1 MPMKLLSLIVPLLL
15 HPVHVSLTGIE
26 YDSNSRVYYL
36 SVKVYSDDLVADIN
50 LGLLT
55 GERIQGETDQ
65 RYFQY
70 LSDRIMIIEDGRALD
85 MKLQHSES
93 DGLEHRF
100 KLEAYGGK
108 RVTEVRVVNRIMTR
122 LYDDQANMLIFS
134 FGKMEEGY
142 RFTAADTIRDYI
154 VR

>member
-1 MPMKLLSLIVPLLL
+1 MKLLSLIIPLLL

-26 YDSNSRVYYL
+26 YDGDSRIY
-36 SVKVYSDDLVADIN
+36 SVSVRVYSDDLAADMN
-50 LGLLT
+50 LGLST
-55 GERIQGETDQ
+55 GESIPGDADQ

-70 LSDRIMIIEDGRALD
+70 LSDRIMIIENGRTLK
-85 MKLQHSES
+85 MKLLHSES

-100 KLEAYGGK
+100 RLETYGGK
-108 RVTEVRVVNRIMTR
+108 RVTKVRVVNRIMTR
-122 LYDDQANMLIFS
+122 LYDDQANMLLFS
-134 FGKMEEGY
+134 FGKMDEGY